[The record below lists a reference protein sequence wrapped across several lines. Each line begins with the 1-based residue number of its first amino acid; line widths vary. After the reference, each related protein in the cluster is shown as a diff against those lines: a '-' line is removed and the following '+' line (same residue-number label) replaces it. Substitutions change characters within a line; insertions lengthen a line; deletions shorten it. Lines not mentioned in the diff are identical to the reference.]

1 VHPGTEYL
9 YNNSYC
15 SQARKAIQVPIEKEG
30 KTNSANLTTPRKH
43 LIQNTTVMFT
53 EATINDMCP
62 TSIKNLAKAQ

>member
-9 YNNSYC
+9 YHNNC
-15 SQARKAIQVPIEKEG
+15 NSQARNEIRVPREKEG

-62 TSIKNLAKAQ
+62 TNIKNQPKAQ

>member
-9 YNNSYC
+9 YNNNYS
-15 SQARKAIQVPIEKEG
+15 SQARNVIRVLEKEG
-30 KTNSANLTTPRKH
+30 KINSANLTTPRKH

-62 TSIKNLAKAQ
+62 KNIKNLAKVQ